1 MRKRFPCIAI
11 LLVFVLGM
19 LTVAP
24 SESSAISKNMN
35 TTPKLFLEDYL
46 DAVKHQDL
54 EKMMNNIVDER
65 HLTVDDYL
73 EIMSHDKLNSYEV
86 VKAKKVDE
94 EHHYFVVR
102 GSYDSGLVCETPV
115 EVKKLNAE
123 WKVVVNS
130 NTLTSD
136 DNKIIKQGNDQYVN
150 KHKPNVSKALNRK
163 KMKPAD
169 VITWWNYSRKF
180 GGITFYSD
188 STFSVPHQKYLILAI
203 DRQGATGI
211 AKSIGITYAVVQ
223 KGFFGDKVWG
233 KKYVRGSIVT
243 GKRFRING
251 KSKTFK
257 GAHLRFT
264 PNLKGGI
271 YHTIG
276 AVDW

>member
-1 MRKRFPCIAI
+1 MRKLFPRIAI
-11 LLVFVLGM
+11 LLVFILGM
-19 LTVAP
+19 FTVAA
-24 SESSAISKNMN
+24 SGSSALSKNMN
-35 TTPKLFLEDYL
+35 STPKLFLEDYL

-73 EIMSHDKLNSYEV
+73 EIMSRDKLNSYEIV
-86 VKAKKVDE
+86 TAKKIDE

-115 EVKKLNAE
+115 EVKKLNTE

-150 KHKPNVSKALNRK
+150 KHLNRK
-163 KMKPAD
+163 KMKTAD

-188 STFSVPHQKYLILAI
+188 STFSVPHQKHLILAI
-203 DRQGATGI
+203 DRQGATGF

-223 KGFFGDKVWG
+223 KGFLGDKVWG
-233 KKYVRGSIVT
+233 KKYVRGSIVM